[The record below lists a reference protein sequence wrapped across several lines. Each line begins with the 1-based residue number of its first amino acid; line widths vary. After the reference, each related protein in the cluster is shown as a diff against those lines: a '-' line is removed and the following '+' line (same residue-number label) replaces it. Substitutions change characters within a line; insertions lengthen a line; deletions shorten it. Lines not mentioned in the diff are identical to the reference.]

1 MELNPTQ
8 KKGFIILIIGIVM
21 GGMIIFTK
29 IKNNVIGKENTINN
43 TSNVQLEDVS
53 IDENADYA
61 KVIKTYITSLQQK
74 DVTNFKSVFP
84 SFIGNDTDSITKQ
97 LDSIH
102 TQYESNC
109 GTNIKITYNI
119 KEVKKIDNDSVKAIE
134 NNIKQNYQTFTGS
147 VDTIYRAELHVKI
160 TGDTKSEE
168 DDEYILVGKIGNT
181 WYIF

>member
-119 KEVKKIDNDSVKAIE
+119 KDA
-134 NNIKQNYQTFTGS
+134 QAGS
-147 VDTIYRAELHVKI
+147 
-160 TGDTKSEE
+160 
-168 DDEYILVGKIGNT
+168 
-181 WYIF
+181 IFNFQ

>member
-109 GTNIKITYNI
+109 GTNIKITYSI
-119 KEVKKIDNDSVKAIE
+119 KPVGEV
-134 NNIKQNYQTFTGS
+134 
-147 VDTIYRAELHVKI
+147 
-160 TGDTKSEE
+160 
-168 DDEYILVGKIGNT
+168 
-181 WYIF
+181 

>member
-84 SFIGNDTDSITKQ
+84 SFIGNDTD
-97 LDSIH
+97 
-102 TQYESNC
+102 
-109 GTNIKITYNI
+109 
-119 KEVKKIDNDSVKAIE
+119 
-134 NNIKQNYQTFTGS
+134 
-147 VDTIYRAELHVKI
+147 
-160 TGDTKSEE
+160 
-168 DDEYILVGKIGNT
+168 
-181 WYIF
+181 

>member
-119 KEVKKIDNDSVKAIE
+119 KEVKKIDNDSVKAIV
-134 NNIKQNYQTFTGS
+134 N
-147 VDTIYRAELHVKI
+147 KI
-160 TGDTKSEE
+160 IRLSQ
-168 DDEYILVGKIGNT
+168 VQ
-181 WYIF
+181 

>member
-1 MELNPTQ
+1 MNMELNPTQ

-29 IKNNVIGKENTINN
+29 IKNNVIGKGNTINN

-61 KVIKTYITSLQQK
+61 RVIK

-84 SFIGNDTDSITKQ
+84 SFVGNDTDSITKQ
-97 LDSIH
+97 LDSIY

-119 KEVKKIDNDSVKAIE
+119 KEVKKIEVVYD
-134 NNIKQNYQTFTGS
+134 
-147 VDTIYRAELHVKI
+147 
-160 TGDTKSEE
+160 
-168 DDEYILVGKIGNT
+168 
-181 WYIF
+181 